1 MNPILAG
8 FLFLFP
14 LVMSVTWT
22 VGGAARFLLS
32 EVGKRAGRR
41 PAAASLDIPVSLVI
55 PCFNEARHLGSTVGK
70 ALAINSRNFEVI
82 AVDDGSTDDTAR
94 ILAVLAKSDP
104 RLRVLSL
111 GVNQGKAAA
120 LRAAARV
127 AAHEILICIDGDAY
141 IDADAPAWLAAAL
154 AKDSELG
161 AVTGNPRIR
170 NRGTLLG
177 KIQVGEYSAMIGM
190 IKRTQTLF
198 DCLFT
203 LSGVIAGFRKSAV
216 AAVDYWGLD
225 ALTEDMDITWRLQ
238 RAGWRT
244 TFEPRALV
252 AILTPETLK
261 GLWRQR
267 LRWAMGGAQVMARNV
282 ETLWMPA
289 PISLRFLMA
298 EMLLSVAWSYL
309 FVATT
314 LYGLGALVVTL
325 LSGDTGSLDWGLGS
339 AGLVLAGCGITQM
352 AVGVALD
359 KRYDPEIGSIVAH
372 LIWYPLV
379 FWLLQTTTTVVA
391 YPMVAMRRRG
401 LRATW
406 VSPDRGRP

>member
-1 MNPILAG
+1 VNSILAG

-22 VGGAARFLLS
+22 VGGAVRFLLR
-32 EVGKRAGRR
+32 EVGTRADRR
-41 PAAASLDIPVSLVI
+41 PAAASFDIPVSLVI
-55 PCFNEARHLGSTVGK
+55 PCFNEARHLASTVRK
-70 ALAINSRNFEVI
+70 ALAIHSRNFEVI

-94 ILAVLAKSDP
+94 ILADLAQADR

-120 LRAAARV
+120 LQVAARV
-127 AAHEILICIDGDAY
+127 ATHEILICIDGDAY

-154 AKDSELG
+154 AGNSKLG

-170 NRGTLLG
+170 NRGTVLG

-190 IKRTQTLF
+190 IKRTQSLF

-216 AAVDYWGLD
+216 VAVGYWGLD

-244 TFEPRALV
+244 AFEPRALV
-252 AILTPETLK
+252 AILTPETLR

-267 LRWAMGGAQVMARNV
+267 LRWAMGGAQVMARNLD
-282 ETLWMPA
+282 TLWTPA
-289 PISLRFLMA
+289 PANLRVLMA

-309 FVATT
+309 LVGTT
-314 LYGLGALVVTL
+314 LYGAAMLLVLWFSGATW
-325 LSGDTGSLDWGLGS
+325 SPEWSAGS
-339 AGLVLAGCGITQM
+339 AGLVLAACGITQM
-352 AVGVALD
+352 AVGVGLD
-359 KRYDPEIGSIVAH
+359 RRYDPGIVAIIGH
-372 LIWYPLV
+372 LIWYPMV
-379 FWLLQTTTTVVA
+379 FWLLQTVTTVVA
-391 YPMVAMRRRG
+391 YPMVVLRRRG

-406 VSPDRGRP
+406 ISPDRGRS

>member
-1 MNPILAG
+1 VNPILAG

-32 EVGKRAGRR
+32 EVGKRGGRR

-55 PCFNEARHLGSTVGK
+55 PCFNEARHLASTVGK

-94 ILAVLAKSDP
+94 ILADLAKSDP

-170 NRGTLLG
+170 NRGH
-177 KIQVGEYSAMIGM
+177 
-190 IKRTQTLF
+190 F
-198 DCLFT
+198 
-203 LSGVIAGFRKSAV
+203 
-216 AAVDYWGLD
+216 
-225 ALTEDMDITWRLQ
+225 
-238 RAGWRT
+238 
-244 TFEPRALV
+244 
-252 AILTPETLK
+252 
-261 GLWRQR
+261 
-267 LRWAMGGAQVMARNV
+267 
-282 ETLWMPA
+282 
-289 PISLRFLMA
+289 
-298 EMLLSVAWSYL
+298 AW
-309 FVATT
+309 
-314 LYGLGALVVTL
+314 
-325 LSGDTGSLDWGLGS
+325 
-339 AGLVLAGCGITQM
+339 Q
-352 AVGVALD
+352 
-359 KRYDPEIGSIVAH
+359 DPS
-372 LIWYPLV
+372 
-379 FWLLQTTTTVVA
+379 
-391 YPMVAMRRRG
+391 R
-401 LRATW
+401 
-406 VSPDRGRP
+406 